1 MYKVYEWTDSLYQD
15 FSYHFLKKKMAV
27 MQQENFENFILFN
40 VKNPNETYS
49 FANDLKNEIIKRSS
63 EEMAVSI

>member
-1 MYKVYEWTDSLYQD
+1 
-15 FSYHFLKKKMAV
+15 MAV

-49 FANDLKNEIIKRSS
+49 FANDLKMKLLKEALKKWRLASNK
-63 EEMAVSI
+63 